1 MPNSISLPQGS
12 LHYREAGTG
21 EPVVFLH
28 GYLMGSD
35 LWSPI
40 LERLRP
46 DFHCIALDLP
56 FGAHRT
62 ALRED
67 ADLSIP
73 GLARLVADA
82 LEELNL
88 QNVTLVG
95 NDSGGGLAQVV
106 AAEHPERLGRL
117 VLTPCDAFDN
127 VPPTLFKPLVPAAK
141 AHALTPIFQSLRV
154 RAARN
159 LPNAYGWLMHGRLP
173 HDMIDG
179 WVDAYFADKGV
190 RRDTRKVT
198 MGLEPS
204 ALLDAATKLASFDKP
219 ALIAF
224 AADDKLFP
232 FEHAERL
239 GEVLPNARVEKI
251 PNSRTWVML
260 DQPDI
265 TADLIRDFIRSTP
278 IGVHADDVIPA

>member
-1 MPNSISLPQGS
+1 MPNLSLPQGS

-28 GYLMGSD
+28 GYLMASD

-56 FGAHRT
+56 LGAHRT

-82 LEELNL
+82 LDELNL
-88 QNVTLVG
+88 ENVTLVG

-159 LPNAYGWLMHGRLP
+159 LPNAYGWLMHGDLP

-190 RRDTRKVT
+190 RRDVRKVT
-198 MGLEPS
+198 VGLEPS

-219 ALIAF
+219 ALVAF

-239 GEVLPNARVEKI
+239 GEILPNARVEKI
-251 PNSRTWVML
+251 ANSRTWVML

-278 IGVHADDVIPA
+278 VGATADDVIPA